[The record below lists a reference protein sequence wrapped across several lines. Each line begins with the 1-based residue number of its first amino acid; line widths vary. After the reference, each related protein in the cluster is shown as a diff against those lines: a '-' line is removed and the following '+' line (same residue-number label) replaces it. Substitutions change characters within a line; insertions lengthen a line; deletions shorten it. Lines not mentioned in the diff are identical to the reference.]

1 MSLKIN
7 FLDKVEINLL
17 KQDNVLEAWLDNPI
31 LEKDI
36 WDIEDDLNLKYVT
49 YASLYQISFAP
60 LKNNW
65 LKLLI
70 KIYILTLASRDYSP
84 HTLSGFRSYL
94 HIFSDFILEKSIFY
108 PEQINNTT
116 FEEYKLF
123 LQASGKANSTV
134 KHNLSGI
141 KGFFNFCR
149 QENILNVDTY
159 WFEGKL
165 KDEPVENDEIIYIP
179 EEVYQQLTE
188 ALHYYPEPIQRMIL
202 IIRAVGLR
210 VGELL
215 NLAIDCLRQR
225 GDKWYLRFL
234 TEKYLIEDEV
244 IIHQELVVVIKEQQ
258 EFIKENLGD
267 SFEYLFCSNNTKNGF
282 KANAKVMNKS
292 TFNRWLNKIAKE
304 QNIVSKEGQ
313 VWHFTSHQFRR
324 TIATVMDNV
333 GLRSLII
340 DKYLRHRSPK
350 MQRHYKHLLKQ
361 TLKAE
366 YEELVEEKKYVD
378 IAGKIITQ
386 KPRNPISELMR
397 RKMHQITTPYG
408 ECHRSLIL
416 SPCPNV
422 NSCWSCQDWL
432 TSKEDLSYLKSDLE
446 RVKAELNMAIKQGM
460 VRQEKGLKAT
470 QKILKQRI
478 EVLRKLNVEES

>member
-7 FLDKVEINLL
+7 FLDKVEISLL
-17 KQDNVLEAWLDNPI
+17 KQDHVLEAWLDNPI

-49 YASLYQISFAP
+49 HASLYQISFTP

-70 KIYILTLASRDYSP
+70 KIYILTLASRNYSP
-84 HTLSGFRSYL
+84 STLSAFRSYL
-94 HIFSDFILEKSIFY
+94 HIFSDFISEKSIFY

-179 EEVYQQLTE
+179 EEVYQHLTE

-234 TEKYLIEDEV
+234 TEKDLVEDEV
-244 IIHQELVVVIKEQQ
+244 IIHQELVAVIKEQQ

-282 KANAKVMNKS
+282 KANAKVMRK
-292 TFNRWLNKIAKE
+292 K
-304 QNIVSKEGQ
+304 
-313 VWHFTSHQFRR
+313 HF
-324 TIATVMDNV
+324 
-333 GLRSLII
+333 
-340 DKYLRHRSPK
+340 
-350 MQRHYKHLLKQ
+350 
-361 TLKAE
+361 
-366 YEELVEEKKYVD
+366 
-378 IAGKIITQ
+378 
-386 KPRNPISELMR
+386 
-397 RKMHQITTPYG
+397 
-408 ECHRSLIL
+408 
-416 SPCPNV
+416 
-422 NSCWSCQDWL
+422 
-432 TSKEDLSYLKSDLE
+432 
-446 RVKAELNMAIKQGM
+446 
-460 VRQEKGLKAT
+460 
-470 QKILKQRI
+470 
-478 EVLRKLNVEES
+478 